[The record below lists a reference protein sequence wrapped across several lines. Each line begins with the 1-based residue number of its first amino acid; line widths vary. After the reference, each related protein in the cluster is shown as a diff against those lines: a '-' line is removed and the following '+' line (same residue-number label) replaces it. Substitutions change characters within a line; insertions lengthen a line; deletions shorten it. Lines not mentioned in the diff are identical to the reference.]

1 VRAKLVAL
9 DFDSTLVREESL
21 NILAASIGKEKEVSS
36 ITHRA
41 MSGSIEFEESL
52 NLRINLFAG
61 LNIEEIKRVAEL
73 LTPSP
78 GAVDLIHFCKENQ
91 ILLAIISGGFLEVI
105 DSFSLRPNFDF
116 VYANSL
122 KVLDGKLTGDIDDF
136 SITRSGK
143 AAALS
148 EIATR
153 MKINRENILAIGDGA
168 NDLEML
174 EFAGMSVSFKG
185 HEILDS
191 VVDLKIEESLE
202 EVIPHLQVS

>member
-1 VRAKLVAL
+1 MRAKLVAL
-9 DFDSTLVREESL
+9 DFDSTLVQEESL
-21 NILAASIGKEKEVSS
+21 NILAASIGKEEEVSK

-52 NLRINLFAG
+52 RLRMKLFAG
-61 LNIEEIKRVAEL
+61 LHVEELKNVAEL

-78 GAVDLIHFCKENQ
+78 GAVNLIHFCKENQ
-91 ILLAIISGGFLEVI
+91 ISLAIISGGFLEVI
-105 DSFSLRPNFDF
+105 NSFSLRPNFEF
-116 VYANSL
+116 VHANSL
-122 KVLDGKLTGDIDDF
+122 KVLDGKLTGEIDDF

-143 AAALS
+143 AVALS

-174 EFAGMSVSFKG
+174 ESAGMSVSFKG

-191 VVDLKIEESLE
+191 IVDLKIEESLE
-202 EVIPHLQVS
+202 EVIPHLQVF

>member
-1 VRAKLVAL
+1 
-9 DFDSTLVREESL
+9 
-21 NILAASIGKEKEVSS
+21 
-36 ITHRA
+36 
-41 MSGSIEFEESL
+41 M
-52 NLRINLFAG
+52 
-61 LNIEEIKRVAEL
+61 
-73 LTPSP
+73 
-78 GAVDLIHFCKENQ
+78 
-91 ILLAIISGGFLEVI
+91 
-105 DSFSLRPNFDF
+105 
-116 VYANSL
+116 
-122 KVLDGKLTGDIDDF
+122 DGKLTGDIDDF

>member
-9 DFDSTLVREESL
+9 DFDSTLVQEESL
-21 NILAASIGKEKEVSS
+21 NMLAASIGKEEEVSK

-41 MSGSIEFEESL
+41 MSGDLEFEESL
-52 NLRINLFAG
+52 RLRLNLFAG
-61 LNIEEIKRVAEL
+61 LNIEELNSVAGL
-73 LTPSP
+73 MTPSP

-91 ILLAIISGGFLEVI
+91 ISLAIISGGFLEVI
-105 DSFSLRPNFDF
+105 NSFSLRPNFDF

-122 KVLDGKLTGDIDDF
+122 KVLDGKLTGEIDNF

-143 AAALS
+143 AAALT

-153 MKINRENILAIGDGA
+153 MKINRDNILAIGDGA

-174 EFAGMSVSFKG
+174 EFAGMSVSFRG

-191 VVDLKIEESLE
+191 VVDLKIEDSLE
-202 EVIPHLQVS
+202 EVIPHLQVF